1 MLDISKE
8 ETYTDIVEQFSDMIY
23 RIAWQN
29 LFNREDSE
37 DVVQDVFL
45 KLLQQKNNIFRDPEH
60 LKAWL
65 IRVTVNRCLDFK
77 KSFLYRKIVP
87 LDNIDKLCST
97 GISWEDGEQKI
108 MEELYQLPEETRNIL
123 YLYYYEGYTIRE
135 IADILGK
142 KQNTVNSKLT
152 RGRKK
157 LKQILEVPSH
167 DRTKR

>member
-8 ETYTDIVEQFSDMIY
+8 ETYTAIVEQFSDMIY

-45 KLLQQKNNIFRDPEH
+45 KLIQQKNNIFRDSEH

-65 IRVTVNRCLDFK
+65 IRVTINRCLDFK
-77 KSFLYRKIVP
+77 KSLLHRKIVP

-97 GISWEDGEQKI
+97 GIPWEDGEQEI
-108 MEELYQLPEETRNIL
+108 MEELYLLPEETRNIL

-167 DRTKR
+167 DRTER